1 MDLRCGFPDPAHE
14 REYSLYTWVASTIP
28 LVRTSRPLGHAQSLL
43 GLGGFREDPNKFGLP
58 SLT

>member
-14 REYSLYTWVASTIP
+14 REYSLYTWVASTSP

-43 GLGGFREDPNKFGLP
+43 GVERLSGRPNEIQSSFI
-58 SLT
+58 